1 MDELMRNSLG
11 RYADALAGLS
21 SLVREQVLTGIESLT
36 TQRPSLTDIS
46 FGPADAP
53 GLEAEFTEI
62 PHVGL
67 DLALTSPSGERFAA
81 AMLVPLPDL
90 GGLLGIETG
99 ADRMADADFANAQL
113 QVIAGATRE
122 YFDLLGMTLFQ
133 DQLAGIEIVPAEARV
148 GGVETTVGLVQETAA
163 GAPVIRIDLGLG
175 LADGEPARLVLV
187 VPQTF
192 MDAIGVAL
200 GGGAAASAAEP
211 APLRAAPTGLPGMP
225 GMAGAGIGSGL
236 PGESMSSPFGLDSEP
251 DNVSPFRPAGT
262 FGAAAREDV
271 DVHPVRFPPLSE
283 PAHLSSERR
292 ALDLI
297 MDVSMRVTVE
307 LGRASLT
314 VEDVLGLGPGSVVE
328 LNKLAGEPV
337 DVMVNDQ
344 LIARGEVVVVDENFG
359 VRVTEIVSP
368 RRRAQAMGA

>member
-1 MDELMRNSLG
+1 MDELMRNALG
-11 RYADALAGLS
+11 PYADALADVAS
-21 SLVREQVLTGIESLT
+21 VVREQVLTGLESLT
-36 TQRPSLTDIS
+36 TERPSLSEVS
-46 FGPADAP
+46 FGTADAP
-53 GLEAEFTEI
+53 GLEAEFAEI
-62 PHVGL
+62 PHAGL
-67 DLALTSPSGERFAA
+67 DLALTAPSGTRYAA
-81 AMLVPLPDL
+81 ALIVPLPDL
-90 GGLLGIETG
+90 GGLLGIETS
-99 ADRMADADFANAQL
+99 ADRMADADFAKAQL
-113 QVIAGATRE
+113 QVISGATRE

-133 DQLAGIEIVPAEARV
+133 DQLGGIEIVPAAARV
-148 GGVETTVGLVQETAA
+148 NDIVSTVGLVAEAA
-163 GAPVIRIDLGLG
+163 NGEMVRIDLGLG
-175 LADGEPARLVLV
+175 LPGGEAAGMVLVL
-187 VPQTF
+187 PQAF
-192 MDAIGVAL
+192 LADVGRAL
-200 GGGAAASAAEP
+200 AGGAEPTPLRRPAASPPVSETAE
-211 APLRAAPTGLPGMP
+211 
-225 GMAGAGIGSGL
+225 
-236 PGESMSSPFGLDSEP
+236 EPFGLDADP

-271 DVHPVRFPPLSE
+271 EVHPVRFPPLSE

-297 MDVSMRVTVE
+297 MDVTMRVTVE

>member
-11 RYADALAGLS
+11 RYADALTGIAS
-21 SLVREQVLTGIESLT
+21 VVREQMLTGIESLT
-36 TQRPSLTDIS
+36 TARPSLSDIS

-53 GLEAEFTEI
+53 GLEAEFAEI

-67 DLALTSPSGERFAA
+67 DLAVAAPSGDRFAA
-81 AMLVPLPDL
+81 AMLIPLPDL

-99 ADRMADADFANAQL
+99 VERMADIDFASAQL
-113 QVIAGATRE
+113 QVISGATRE

-133 DQLAGIEIVPAEARV
+133 DQLTGIEVVPTEARV
-148 GGVETTVGLVQETAA
+148 GAVATTVRLVQEAAA
-163 GAPVIRIDLGLG
+163 GRPVVRIDLGLA
-175 LADGEPARLVLV
+175 LADGEPARLILV
-187 VPQTF
+187 VPQAF
-192 MDAIGVAL
+192 LDAVGMAL
-200 GGGAAASAAEP
+200 GGRASEP
-211 APLRAAPTGLPGMP
+211 TPLRSSVSM
-225 GMAGAGIGSGL
+225 GL
-236 PGESMSSPFGLDSEP
+236 PGEDAGPFGLDSDP
-251 DNVSPFRPAGT
+251 GDVIDNVSPFRAAGT
-262 FGAAAREDV
+262 FGAGAREDV
-271 DVHPVRFPPLSE
+271 EVHPVRFPPLSE
-283 PAHLSSERR
+283 PPHLSSERR